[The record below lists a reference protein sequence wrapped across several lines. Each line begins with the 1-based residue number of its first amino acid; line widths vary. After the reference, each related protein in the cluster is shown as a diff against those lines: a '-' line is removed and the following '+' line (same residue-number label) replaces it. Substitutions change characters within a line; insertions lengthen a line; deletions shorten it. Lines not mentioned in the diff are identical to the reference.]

1 MILVGQLFSCVKNK
15 QWRYDM
21 ACHLFCTGPESLE
34 ELHSLAKR
42 IRLKRNWFQ
51 GDSVLP
57 HYDLTASK
65 QREAIKAGAT
75 LVSRNME
82 AQYIREWRTRRWS
95 PKKNG

>member
-1 MILVGQLFSCVKNK
+1 MILVGQLFSCTRNKN
-15 QWRYDM
+15 WRYDV
-21 ACHLFCTGPESLE
+21 ACHLFCDRADRLE

-42 IRLKRNWFQ
+42 IGLKRSWFQ

-75 LVSRNME
+75 LVSKNME
-82 AQYIREWRTRRWS
+82 GQYIREWRA
-95 PKKNG
+95 KNGKV